1 MKRFFAVF
9 VIFCAC
15 SCVFSGCQKKNAPL
29 ARVVTA
35 VEISGQHP
43 PLQFSRTYTQNE
55 QMQTILQY
63 LRSIRSHKKV
73 TQMDEERI
81 STGFLITVH
90 LSDGADHIYALLGHR
105 YFKAPGKPWVEI
117 DGNKAAKLY
126 QAIKENEAAI
136 MKEQSVNQE

>member
-1 MKRFFAVF
+1 MKRFFAIL

-15 SCVFSGCQKKNAPL
+15 FLVFSGCQKENAPL

-63 LRSIRSHKKV
+63 LRTIRSHKKV
-73 TQMDEERI
+73 TKMDEQRI
-81 STGFLITVH
+81 STGFMITVH

-105 YFKAPGKPWVEI
+105 YFKAPGKAWVEI

-126 QAIKENEAAI
+126 QAIKENEIAI
-136 MKEQSVNQE
+136 MKGQSGKQE